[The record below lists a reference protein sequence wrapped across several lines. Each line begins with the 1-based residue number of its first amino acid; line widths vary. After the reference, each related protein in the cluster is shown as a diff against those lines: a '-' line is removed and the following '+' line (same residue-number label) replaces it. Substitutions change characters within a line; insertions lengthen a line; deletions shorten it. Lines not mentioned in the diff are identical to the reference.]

1 MLQSYIC
8 EYSDAYVVMKGTITV
23 EGANDRDMHYR
34 SLFLKNN
41 APFISCV
48 SKINGALIGNIEG
61 LDMIIPMYNLI

>member
-1 MLQSYIC
+1 MLQSDIC
-8 EYSDAYVVMKGTITV
+8 EYSDAYIVMKGTITV

-34 SLFLKNN
+34 IFFLKNN

-48 SKINGALIGNIEG
+48 SKINGALIVNIES